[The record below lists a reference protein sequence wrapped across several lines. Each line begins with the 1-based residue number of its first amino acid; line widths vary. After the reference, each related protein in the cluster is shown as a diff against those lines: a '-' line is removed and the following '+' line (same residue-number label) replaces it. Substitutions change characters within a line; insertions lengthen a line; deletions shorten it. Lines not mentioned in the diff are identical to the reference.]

1 MLLKI
6 SMPRVM
12 VELAL
17 DMALEDARGSLAA
30 HQDNTGE
37 TNLHTAKEIA
47 RLEAVEQRLRDSRDG
62 TVSLDAEDI
71 ATIAFFADEWKSGRD
86 IDHLT
91 QDMITT

>member
-6 SMPRVM
+6 SLPRVM

-17 DMALEDARGSLAA
+17 DIALEEARGSLLA

-37 TNLHTAKEIA
+37 INDYTAKEIS
-47 RLEAVEQRLRDSRDG
+47 RLEAVEQRIRDSRDG

-71 ATIAFFADEWKSGRD
+71 ATIALFANEWKSGRD
-86 IDHLT
+86 IDHIT
-91 QDMITT
+91 QDMINF